1 MPFQALPTLSVGL
14 APGFWHVDELTC
26 QLLSATEAT
35 FCFIVAVLL
44 FLYLSLYGLI
54 FSWLRLC
61 LLTSI
66 AVCAVF
72 CNPSSFSRSPRVW
85 LQPVLLSGIS
95 IILTA
100 SVLMADWIESY
111 KLLGIEGLKFKR
123 KKKKGLSY
131 EDKCKIVREY
141 QESELTLFQLSAK
154 YQLSSSLIGNWVKL
168 VERNGFEAL
177 ESRRSRYFQTGEH
190 MVKRLPKEEYEKEN
204 ERLRKEN
211 ERLRLENLLLK
222 KVRALVEE
230 REARN
235 RAIGNGPSKN

>member
-1 MPFQALPTLSVGL
+1 MKKEFSLEEKMSAIGLVFQGESARSVSRRLHLG
-14 APGFWHVDELTC
+14 HH
-26 QLLSATEAT
+26 
-35 FCFIVAVLL
+35 I
-44 FLYLSLYGLI
+44 LYE
-54 FSWLRLC
+54 
-61 LLTSI
+61 
-66 AVCAVF
+66 
-72 CNPSSFSRSPRVW
+72 
-85 LQPVLLSGIS
+85 
-95 IILTA
+95 
-100 SVLMADWIESY
+100 WIESY

-123 KKKKGLSY
+123 KKKKRLSY
-131 EDKCKIVREY
+131 EEKCKIVREY

-154 YQLSSSLIGNWVKL
+154 YQLSSSIISNWVKL

-177 ESRRSRYFQTGEH
+177 ESRRSRHFQTGEH

-235 RAIGNGPSKN
+235 RAIGHGPSKN